1 LGAKVEKPLAGTERA
16 VPEAA
21 PPPPPATEKDYL
33 PEIVIGF
40 VAPTGI
46 RAPDVKNVVKAKL
59 KAYGYESVDIH
70 ISKRLEGLCGLTGDE
85 SPEARIEL
93 LQTAGNEIRK
103 ASGTGAALAHLAILG
118 ITGDREFWRKKNR
131 KAKNEPRPQCAYLVW
146 SLKRPDEVG
155 LFRSIYGSRFILL
168 SLYAPRTKRVERLAT
183 QMADKSH
190 GAKKPKDC
198 EVQAEQVIIRDELEE
213 GERLGQEVRKAYPL
227 ADYFVDA
234 SDDACLGIS
243 VERSIDIIFGAPFET
258 PTIDEFGMAV
268 ANVSSLRSAELG
280 RQVGAAIVSDRGEIV
295 TTGTN
300 EVPLFGGGHFWPS
313 PMEPRN
319 ARADNREFAVNDY
332 DTSDREKG
340 RLADQVWDALN
351 PDRRDEAEQ
360 ETTSSASAKSP
371 SKEDIKLSLR
381 RTGLPDLTEFGRA
394 VHGEMSALMD
404 AARRGVS
411 VVGMTMYVTTF
422 PCHQCTRHIIA
433 AGIKRLVYIYPYP
446 KSRAHEFHR
455 DSISLEIP
463 APDKVDYSSF
473 LGVAPRTYPFVFEMG
488 SEDRRKS
495 SDTGKRVEVHDLA
508 RVPRLLEGAQ
518 KGRWDTLAYLLI
530 GEKKANEETNRWQ
543 DGVLA
548 EVSALMKAKPDT
560 SPKTTSEPLSEQI
573 EEKEE
578 RA

>member
-1 LGAKVEKPLAGTERA
+1 MEKSLDGTER
-16 VPEAA
+16 PSEAA
-21 PPPPPATEKDYL
+21 PPAPPATEKYYL

-70 ISKRLEGLCGLTGDE
+70 ISKRLEGICGLKGDE
-85 SPEARIEL
+85 SPETRIEL

-103 ASGTGAALAHLAILG
+103 ASKTGAALAHIAILG
-118 ITGDREFWRKKNR
+118 ITGDREFWRKKNN

-155 LFRSIYGSRFILL
+155 LLRSIYGSRFILL

-183 QMADKSH
+183 QMADNSH
-190 GAKKPKDC
+190 GTKKPKDC
-198 EVQAEQVIIRDELEE
+198 QVQAEQVIVRDEQEE
-213 GERLGQEVRKAYPL
+213 GERYGQEVRKAYPL
-227 ADYFVDA
+227 ADYFIDA

-280 RQVGAAIVSDRGEIV
+280 RQVGAAIVSDRGEVV

-340 RLADQVWDALN
+340 RLADQVWDALK
-351 PDRRDEAEQ
+351 DLREEAEKN
-360 ETTSSASAKSP
+360 TASSASTKSP
-371 SKEDIKLSLR
+371 SKEDIKLALK

-463 APDKVDYSSF
+463 ALDKVDYSSF
-473 LGVAPRTYPFVFEMG
+473 LGVAPRTYPFAFEMG
-488 SEDRRKS
+488 SDDRRKS
-495 SDTGKRVEVHDLA
+495 PDTGKRVEVHDLS

-518 KGRWDTLAYLLI
+518 EGRWDTLAYLLI
-530 GEKKANEETNRWQ
+530 GEKKANEESNRWQ
-543 DGVLA
+543 DGVFA
-548 EVSALMKAKPDT
+548 EVSKLMKSRVEKVPTAT
-560 SPKTTSEPLSEQI
+560 AVTVSGHT